1 MAIHT
6 AAQALMDT
14 FVDFP
19 GATTV
24 KREGLGH
31 SFRGCS
37 RKARGVSSCF
47 VVGLCSDYCIATW
60 TQRRAVSTW
69 RYNNLSRSPRRNVKI
84 RHGLTATASD
94 KMAQPPPFLRRRCL
108 FVAPTRRLFPPPRA
122 PRQRPTGPLRRPQ
135 QCPSEPP
142 RGGQKKTRRGDSSGS
157 SPWLKN
163 KAMKKEPDDL
173 EDVSAL
179 KTPRRV
185 TPSLVDV
192 SSSDK
197 LHLLS
202 RSEPATDRALPLSSA
217 TAHARQDRIDE
228 IAAAA
233 DNACI
238 KAVQRHCTTI
248 DLRMVWTVS
257 PPSPLGRQPPKRVG
271 HNS

>member
-142 RGGQKKTRRGDSSGS
+142 RGGAEENPPGRQQRQLPLAEEQSYEEGAGRLGGRVG
-157 SPWLKN
+157 
-163 KAMKKEPDDL
+163 L
-173 EDVSAL
+173 EDPQA
-179 KTPRRV
+179 
-185 TPSLVDV
+185 
-192 SSSDK
+192 SDAFTG
-197 LHLLS
+197 
-202 RSEPATDRALPLSSA
+202 R
-217 TAHARQDRIDE
+217 
-228 IAAAA
+228 
-233 DNACI
+233 CI
-238 KAVQRHCTTI
+238 VQRQVAFTF
-248 DLRMVWTVS
+248 S
-257 PPSPLGRQPPKRVG
+257 
-271 HNS
+271 